1 MCGILGIIDGDCR
14 SYEALSEK
22 LSHRGPDDMG
32 YYQDSSIFLV
42 HNRLSIQDLSANGH
56 QPMFTQDGRYCIIF
70 NGEIYNH
77 WEIRKL
83 IENKYSFKSLS
94 DTETILYGY
103 VEYGENI
110 FNQLN
115 GIFALAIYDTQT
127 RDCII
132 VRDQFG
138 VKPLYFYQKDNIF
151 AFASEIKA
159 LSILPDFD
167 TTLDH
172 QALVNYI
179 HFLYSPAEKTPFL
192 NVKKL
197 LGGHYIKFN
206 VKEFLTSRTNETET
220 APIKAIKYYDIPF
233 DGQYSKKTEAE
244 LIDEL
249 DEKLFNAVKRQ
260 LLSDVPVGF
269 FLSGGLDSS
278 AVVAMAKKAMPDK
291 KLKCY
296 TIDAG
301 KIETEGF
308 ANDLYYAKQVAKH
321 LDVDLEIVEGKVD
334 IIQDFD
340 KMVYHLDEPQADAAP
355 LHVLN
360 ICKKARQQGYV
371 VLLGGTAGDDLF
383 SGYRRHQALQY
394 ERYFDK
400 IPLFGRRL
408 LKKIVSNTLLN
419 SNNNTIR
426 RIRKILNDIDKAK
439 IKRMSGYY
447 AWLNLDKNK
456 KLFNSRIQKEI
467 QNYNPSDI
475 LINSLKNIPFE
486 TSELNQML
494 FWEMKYFLTDHNL
507 NYTDKLSMAVGVE
520 VRVPFLDKELVEF
533 SVKIPPEL
541 KLKGKTTKYLLKKV
555 MERYLPKDIIYRPK
569 SGFGAPIRDWILNDL
584 RPLINKRLN
593 PESLKEMNVFSE
605 KEVQF
610 LIKENHKGNIDA
622 SYTVLCLLSIVSWI
636 KQFTDVTK

>member
-1 MCGILGIIDGDCR
+1 MCGIIGVIAQKNQGFIQEGL
-14 SYEALSEK
+14 EK
-22 LSHRGPDDMG
+22 IAHRGPDDSG
-32 YYQDSSIFLV
+32 LFSDDFIAFGQR
-42 HNRLSIQDLSANGH
+42 RLSIQDLSSNGH
-56 QPMFTQDGRYCIIF
+56 QPMFSQDGRYCIIF

-77 WEIRKL
+77 WDIRKP
-83 IENKYSFKSLS
+83 IEKKYPFKSSS

-103 VEYGENI
+103 IEYGENV

-127 RDCII
+127 QDCII

-138 VKPLYFYQKDNIF
+138 VKPLYYYQKNNVF
-151 AFASEIKA
+151 AFSSEIKA
-159 LSILPDFD
+159 LSFLPNFD

-172 QALVNYI
+172 KALVNYL

-206 VKEFLTSRTNETET
+206 AKEFLASKTNEA
-220 APIKAIKYYDIPF
+220 APIQTIKYYDIPF
-233 DGQYSKKTEAE
+233 DGQYSTKSEAE

-278 AVVAMAKKAMPDK
+278 AVVAMAKKAMPGK

-301 KIETEGF
+301 EIEAEGF
-308 ANDLYYAKQVAKH
+308 ANDLHYAKLVAQH
-321 LDVDLEIVEGKVD
+321 LDIDLEIVEGKVE

-360 ICKKARQQGYV
+360 ICKKARQQGYI

-383 SGYRRHQALQY
+383 SGYRRHQVLEY
-394 ERYFDK
+394 EKYFEK
-400 IPLFGRRL
+400 IPLVGRRL
-408 LKKIVSNTLLN
+408 LKRISSSALLN
-419 SNNNTIR
+419 SNNSTIR
-426 RIRKILNDIDKAK
+426 RIKKTLNDIDKTK
-439 IKRMSGYY
+439 LERMTGYY

-456 KLFNSRIQKEI
+456 KLFNSNIQKEI
-467 QNYNPSDI
+467 ESYNPSDI
-475 LINSLKNIPFE
+475 LINSLKNIPSE

-494 FWEMKYFLTDHNL
+494 YWEMKYFLTDHNL

-541 KLKGKTTKYLLKKV
+541 KLKGKTTKYILKKV
-555 MERYLPKDIIYRPK
+555 MERYLPNEVIYRPK
-569 SGFGAPIRDWILNDL
+569 SGFGAPIREWILKDL
-584 RPLINKRLN
+584 KPYINENINHKTLQKIGIFDEKAIQALINDNQSGK
-593 PESLKEMNVFSE
+593 
-605 KEVQF
+605 
-610 LIKENHKGNIDA
+610 IDA
-622 SYTVLCLLSIVSWI
+622 SYTILSLLAIFSWL
-636 KQFTDVTK
+636 KQFTKLT